1 MSETENGRQK
11 TKRLD
16 VAIDRAVREM
26 LDVEPPA
33 GLRGRVLDRIS
44 NSPEGSAAIPVASP
58 FRRKGW
64 RKAWLLAPIA
74 AAAVIVLA
82 VMLPWRGAPR
92 ISNPSQGQ
100 APAPRDVTTTPPSPQ
115 STTPPS
121 AAPPQPTA
129 ATPPP
134 VTVAARRTESRP
146 IRAAVAD
153 DAAVGDMTRGERAQ
167 VAALDGPP
175 PLVIHQLTGPASSS
189 MRSIDVAP
197 IRVAAL
203 EVNALSDL
211 SRERQHEE

>member
-11 TKRLD
+11 TTRLD

-44 NSPEGSAAIPVASP
+44 NVLASA
-58 FRRKGW
+58 FR

-92 ISNPSQGQ
+92 IANPSQGQ
-100 APAPRDVTTTPPSPQ
+100 APAPRVVTTTSPSPQ
-115 STTPPS
+115 LTTPSS
-121 AAPPQPTA
+121 AAPPRPTA
-129 ATPPP
+129 ATPALLP
-134 VTVAARRTESRP
+134 VVARRTGSRA

-153 DAAVGDMTRGERAQ
+153 AAAVDDMTRGERAQ

-189 MRSIDVAP
+189 MKSIDVAP